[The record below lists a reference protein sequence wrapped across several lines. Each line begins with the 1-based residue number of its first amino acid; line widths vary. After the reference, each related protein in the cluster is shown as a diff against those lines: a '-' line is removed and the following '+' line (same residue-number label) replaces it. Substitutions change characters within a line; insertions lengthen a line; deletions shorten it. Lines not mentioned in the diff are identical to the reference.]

1 MTYSP
6 TMKLHNYFPKN
17 ILYSIFLIY
26 ILSSCASLNSSNQTY
41 NLEGKFSYVSKD
53 YSAIFLVEM
62 TIDLRNI
69 KINLYEPINGTLFTS
84 LKGSN
89 DAWKISSEGLK
100 DIESIFPKPKE
111 LLYTVRNKCLKNTDC
126 KFDLSTENNVKVK
139 VLLKNV

>member
-1 MTYSP
+1 
-6 TMKLHNYFPKN
+6 
-17 ILYSIFLIY
+17 
-26 ILSSCASLNSSNQTY
+26 
-41 NLEGKFSYVSKD
+41 
-53 YSAIFLVEM
+53 M

>member
-26 ILSSCASLNSSNQTY
+26 ILSSCASLKTSNQTY

-62 TIDLRNI
+62 TADLRNI

-89 DAWKISSEGLK
+89 DVWKISNEGLK
-100 DIESIFPKPKE
+100 GIESIFPKPKE
-111 LLYTVRNKCLKNTDC
+111 LLYIVRNKCFKNTNC